1 MIPCLHSF
9 EHSSMVY
16 RDKLANICNTPY
28 MQRHKMKIGKVGNDN
43 VKLSKTKVISFRKK
57 SKCHLNKTS
66 SGYIFMVPE
75 I

>member
-1 MIPCLHSF
+1 
-9 EHSSMVY
+9 
-16 RDKLANICNTPY
+16 

-66 SGYIFMVPE
+66 SGYICMVPE